1 MKEEE
6 IIKRYI
12 GRSNQNW
19 GGATPEWVEKE
30 FRQALQSYKDWL
42 WKEMEKEKIP
52 VPIDCFCDVCVPA
65 VNKNSVLSEI
75 QSLIKP
81 EKK

>member
-12 GRSNQNW
+12 SRSNQNW

-42 WKEMEKEKIP
+42 WKEADRIIKGKKGDDDAYP
-52 VPIDCFCDVCVPA
+52 VWNDTLDTI
-65 VNKNSVLSEI
+65 LSEI

-81 EKK
+81 EIK

>member
-12 GRSNQNW
+12 SRSNQNW

-42 WKEMEKEKIP
+42 WNWCEE
-52 VPIDCFCDVCVPA
+52 
-65 VNKNSVLSEI
+65 NKCREEGVEEEAFDEALSEI
-75 QSLIKP
+75 QKIIKP
-81 EKK
+81 K

>member
-12 GRSNQNW
+12 SRSNQNW

-42 WKEMEKEKIP
+42 WSEIKELSWRHNDSGVTELEENTDYIK
-52 VPIDCFCDVCVPA
+52 V
-65 VNKNSVLSEI
+65 SEI